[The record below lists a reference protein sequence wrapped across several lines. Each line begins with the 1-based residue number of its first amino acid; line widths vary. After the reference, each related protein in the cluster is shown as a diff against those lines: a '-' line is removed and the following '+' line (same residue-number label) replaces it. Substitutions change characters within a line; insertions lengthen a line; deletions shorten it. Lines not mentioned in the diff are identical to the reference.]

1 MLPCTSV
8 PVVLRLKNRD
18 NFNALIRKTKNVSES
33 AVLKDD

>member
-18 NFNALIRKTKNVSES
+18 NLTSGQRKTKSNSD
-33 AVLKDD
+33 AVDSLDN